1 MLCSSANLSSEYF
14 TNRQDRYYLIAS
26 KRVTNYFASLH
37 HAICTLSYVVQPDS
51 TVDCSYRLQWPESN
65 QAPAPLDDPSGYI
78 ACSSKLIKPLISTTS
93 AERQDDLDSIHDTI
107 VYPLS
112 QLTPLLRPDTST
124 EYVGIMAILRHL
136 ASDLPGSCWT
146 FTAGYFNIRPEIRSL
161 LLASRCSRGTIIT
174 ASPWSN
180 GFYGSKGIS
189 GLLPSAY
196 TLLSRQFL
204 ESVHRSPNSPSTLAA
219 TSSSSSPSIVLKEWR
234 RGTIGQPGG
243 WTYHAKGLWITLPHE
258 SYPSITLV
266 GSSNYTQRSHSL
278 DLETNLLV
286 LTRNADLQRRLQRE
300 KDLLQ
305 EHARLMHLD
314 EFQSSDRRVG
324 FHVRLAM
331 WIVSLVGGAL

>member
-1 MLCSSANLSSEYF
+1 M
-14 TNRQDRYYLIAS
+14 
-26 KRVTNYFASLH
+26 
-37 HAICTLSYVVQPDS
+37 
-51 TVDCSYRLQWPESN
+51 DCSYSLQWPELN

-78 ACSSKLIKPLISTTS
+78 ASASKLIKPLISSTS
-93 AERQDDLDSIHDTI
+93 AERQDDLDSTHDTI

-124 EYVGIMAILRHL
+124 EYVGLMTVLRHL
-136 ASDLPGSCWT
+136 ASDLPGSRWT

-161 LLASRCSRGTIIT
+161 LLASRCSSGTIIT

-189 GLLPSAY
+189 SLLPSAY

-204 ESVHRSPNSPSTLAA
+204 ESVHRSSHSTFTSAA
-219 TSSSSSPSIVLKEWR
+219 TSSSSSPTIVLKEWR
-234 RGTIGQPGG
+234 RGTNGQPGG

-258 SYPSITLV
+258 FHPSITLV

-286 LTRNADLQRRLQRE
+286 LTRNADLQRRLRRE
-300 KDLLQ
+300 EDLLQ

-314 EFQSSDRRVG
+314 DFRSSDRRVG